1 MKRRIL
7 IGIDETTTTHESCR
21 FVAHN
26 CLKNATTK
34 NAYGVPMC
42 EHCFNIWNKL
52 RDRNDG
58 KVRYAEMIPLHRS
71 PSHQKPNTKQKES
84 SEDDEP
90 TDEFYCGE
98 Y

>member
-7 IGIDETTTTHESCR
+7 IGIDETTATHESCR

-26 CLKNATTK
+26 CLKIASTK

-42 EHCFNIWNKL
+42 EHCFNIWKQL
-52 RDRNDG
+52 RHRDG
-58 KVRYAEMIPLHRS
+58 RVRYAEMISLRRNALNP
-71 PSHQKPNTKQKES
+71 KPNTEEKES
-84 SEDDEP
+84 SEDEP

>member
-7 IGIDETTTTHESCR
+7 IGIDEATATHESCR

-26 CLKNATTK
+26 CLKKASTK

-42 EHCFNIWNKL
+42 EHCFNIWNQL
-52 RDRNDG
+52 RDRDDG
-58 KVRYAEMIPLHRS
+58 KVRYAEMISLRRNDLNL
-71 PSHQKPNTKQKES
+71 KPNTKEKES

>member
-7 IGIDETTTTHESCR
+7 IGIDESTKCR
-21 FVAHN
+21 FGAHN
-26 CLKNATTK
+26 CLKEASTENV
-34 NAYGVPMC
+34 YGVPMC
-42 EHCFNIWNKL
+42 EHCFNIWNQL

-58 KVRYAEMIPLHRS
+58 RVRYAQMISLRRD
-71 PSHQKPNTKQKES
+71 PSDSKPNIEQKKS